1 LDSDRDR
8 RDQSDWREV
17 LDDVVA
23 GIGRHARARR
33 CHQDGVAVGRSF
45 RRRADADYGTCAG
58 PVLDNDLL
66 AERRREL
73 GGDDPADGID
83 AATGRERDDQGDR
96 TGGIVLGHRGR
107 AIGERNE
114 RDTEQSGSVIQSKHG
129 KLPSRV
135 SCTFNPGHQNRK
147 PRPAKWRSG
156 SVKAPAAHV
165 SSGFQ
170 PRSLQ

>member
-73 GGDDPADGID
+73 GGGRLAALVQLARQFPPASFGGWRDSLRRRPRMRLQRSSYSHHRARS
-83 AATGRERDDQGDR
+83 AAE
-96 TGGIVLGHRGR
+96 HRGPQQTR
-107 AIGERNE
+107 QPSTEGRGPQQKQPLQAMGWRLMNLDTNMSRNG
-114 RDTEQSGSVIQSKHG
+114 TS
-129 KLPSRV
+129 
-135 SCTFNPGHQNRK
+135 
-147 PRPAKWRSG
+147 W
-156 SVKAPAAHV
+156 
-165 SSGFQ
+165 
-170 PRSLQ
+170 